1 MLTFLDSF
9 RRRQLDPAAGIK
21 PLDFGAGGITGSVN
35 ADGRLVAVNAY
46 HPQHGAVTL
55 TGTPP
60 FPEEQRHNPQAV
72 RAYRRALADQ
82 DGFGL
87 RFEALIVA
95 RDAWLIEDAIPQVR
109 LTLASGATA
118 EAITFV
124 PEGDRVD
131 GQPDGV
137 IQIWRFSTPEIQAR
151 LAGVLSLQC
160 CAYTQIG
167 EFTPI
172 VMPPVEARVVT
183 RRGGVAVIENPA
195 LGWAVAV
202 PDQGTAILSD
212 GRVAWRR
219 REEAGRAGSE
229 TETLIVGVGP
239 TPDAALTSFRRLWE
253 TGPLDLL
260 EATLDVWRGRWQG
273 WQAPADD
280 LDLPRRR
287 GLVYGL
293 ACRVPVREDATC
305 LLTDH
310 MLLPLSWNRDSYYI
324 AQALRDWG
332 ADGADVARRHLAW
345 LFEVADRPTGLW
357 ARSYFANG
365 RIKDHGFQL
374 DQQLYPL
381 LELANYTLARG
392 DRATLAR
399 FEGQLW
405 PLLDALL
412 ARKAPESWLFT
423 TDETSTVTPSPY
435 PYHLSS
441 HILLWRTLTRLDAL
455 GLDHPRAAE
464 LATLAED
471 VRAAVQR
478 LFVVGKGADRLY
490 AYAIDGAGGSHLYH
504 DANDLPLALAP
515 AWGFC
520 PADDPVWR
528 ATLEFAFSEAN
539 TGGFYA
545 GRLGSVD
552 APAPWPLGD
561 LQDLI
566 VARALDNSARA
577 DAARARLAQAAQ
589 WDGALPETVE
599 AESSAA
605 LSRHWFAWP
614 NAALSGY

>member
-1 MLTFLDSF
+1 M
-9 RRRQLDPAAGIK
+9 
-21 PLDFGAGGITGSVN
+21 
-35 ADGRLVAVNAY
+35 
-46 HPQHGAVTL
+46 
-55 TGTPP
+55 
-60 FPEEQRHNPQAV
+60 

-109 LTLASGATA
+109 LTLGSGATA

-124 PEGDRVD
+124 PEGDGVD

-151 LAGVLSLQC
+151 LAGVLSLQR

-167 EFTPI
+167 EFTPF

-219 REEAGRAGSE
+219 REEASRAGSE
-229 TETLIVGVGP
+229 TETLIVGLGP
-239 TPDAALTSFRRLWE
+239 TPDAALSSFRRLWE
-253 TGPLDLL
+253 TGPFNLL
-260 EATLDVWRGRWQG
+260 ESTLDVWRGRWRG

-280 LDLPRRR
+280 LDLPRRC

-293 ACRVPVREDATC
+293 ACCVPVREDAVC

-310 MLLPLSWNRDSYYI
+310 MLLPLSWNRNSYYI

-345 LFEVADRPTGLW
+345 LFEVAERPDGLW

-381 LELANYTLARG
+381 LALADYTLARG

-412 ARKAPESWLFT
+412 GRKAPESWLFT
-423 TDETSTVTPSPY
+423 TDETPTLDPSPY

-464 LATLAED
+464 LADSGRGRAHGRATFLCGRRGGRPVVCLCHRWGGRQPPVPRRQRSAAGPGSGLGLLPGGRSG
-471 VRAAVQR
+471 VAGHARFRLLRGQRGRFLRRAAGIGPR
-478 LFVVGKGADRLY
+478 PG
-490 AYAIDGAGGSHLYH
+490 
-504 DANDLPLALAP
+504 PLA
-515 AWGFC
+515 
-520 PADDPVWR
+520 
-528 ATLEFAFSEAN
+528 
-539 TGGFYA
+539 A
-545 GRLGSVD
+545 GR
-552 APAPWPLGD
+552 PARFD
-561 LQDLI
+561 RR
-566 VARALDNSARA
+566 ARA
-577 DAARARLAQAAQ
+577 
-589 WDGALPETVE
+589 
-599 AESSAA
+599 
-605 LSRHWFAWP
+605 
-614 NAALSGY
+614 